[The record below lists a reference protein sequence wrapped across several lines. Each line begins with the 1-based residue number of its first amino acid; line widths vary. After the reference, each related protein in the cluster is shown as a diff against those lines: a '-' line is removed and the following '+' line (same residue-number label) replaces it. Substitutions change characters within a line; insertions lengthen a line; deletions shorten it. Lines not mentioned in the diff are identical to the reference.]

1 MKLTVR
7 RVFAASPRRMRGQA
21 LIWLMG
27 TMVACGAILY
37 GVFNTAQITVA
48 KERTINAADAA
59 ALAGAT
65 VQARVL
71 NLAAYN
77 NRAMMAN
84 EAFLIQMLSIES
96 WLQYF
101 SNTADNFGTV
111 ADVVGIFIPP
121 VKILGQILDKLGDV
135 AEEVHDVLVDVDE
148 MTVIPW
154 IEGWKIAI
162 GAAHAVVI
170 NAGGLLAE
178 DAANKVTEANRTHF
192 GAHQDVGVEIDN
204 RPAVRVLTLLA
215 NQKDWVAFT
224 SHYTDNER
232 QDAREVLLASRDR
245 FSTDRPGE
253 WWTNLD
259 AGLVGTEKFGGSQLK
274 GFDRWET
281 QDTLE
286 IWEKVP
292 CKSGMCKVYQPIGW
306 GRSNA
311 DKDGTA
317 GDMWSPNRTAQKLAY
332 SDAEKHGGNT
342 TKVQNRSGIPSV
354 YDVKDKSAE
363 ARAHLAVN
371 FMVALRKSRAAVLTT
386 KQLGMGVDTAAVT
399 GSSDMSEKTEAE
411 QYTALAKA
419 RVFFERP
426 QRGLTTD
433 KTASPLWRS
442 DSIKEYGSLF
452 SPYWQARLTDLSAG
466 EKAGLMIAMGMLPDK
481 AIYTPGGQ

>member
-1 MKLTVR
+1 MKFTVR
-7 RVFAASPRRMRGQA
+7 RVLAVSSRRMRGQA

-27 TMVACGAILY
+27 TMVACAAILY

-135 AEEVHDVLVDVDE
+135 AEEIHDGLVKVDE
-148 MTVIPW
+148 NAVIPLL
-154 IEGWKIAI
+154 EGLKGAI
-162 GAAHAVVI
+162 GLAHTVVI

-178 DAANKVTEANRTHF
+178 DAANNVTKANRTHF
-192 GAHQDVGVEIDN
+192 GVHQDIGVEIDN
-204 RPAVRVLTLLA
+204 RPAVRAATFFLNESQWL
-215 NQKDWVAFT
+215 AFT
-224 SHYTDNER
+224 SRYTNNNR

-253 WWTNLD
+253 WWTNIK
-259 AGLVGTEKFGGSQLK
+259 AGLVGTEKRGGSQLK

-311 DKDGTA
+311 DEGATA
-317 GDMWSPNRTAQKLAY
+317 GDVWSPNRTAQKLAY
-332 SDAEKHGGNT
+332 TESERHGGHTEKLRNW
-342 TKVQNRSGIPSV
+342 SGIPGV
-354 YDVKDKSAE
+354 YDVKDKSSK
-363 ARAHLAVN
+363 ARANLGVDFLIAV
-371 FMVALRKSRAAVLTT
+371 RKSRAALLTT
-386 KQLGMGVDTAAVT
+386 QQLGMGASTSAVT
-399 GSSDMSEKTEAE
+399 GSADMYERTEAD
-411 QYTALAKA
+411 QYTALSKA

-426 QRGLTTD
+426 QRGLIND
-433 KTASPLWRS
+433 KTSSPLWRA
-442 DSIKEYGSLF
+442 DSAKEYGSLF
-452 SPYWQARLTDLSAG
+452 SPFWQARIVDLTPA
-466 EKAGLMIAMGMLPDK
+466 EKVGLLAAMGMTPDK
-481 AIYTPGGQ
+481 AAYTPGGQ